1 MMAYWIAKKNTNLK
15 YKFKLFL
22 RFLEENG
29 RKWAVL
35 KMGQNSMK
43 IMIPFNLLVGF
54 AVFLT
59 ELLGDAKLLGAGE
72 LLRNGELL
80 NSLAMSNSLR
90 LRTQAN

>member
-1 MMAYWIAKKNTNLK
+1 
-15 YKFKLFL
+15 
-22 RFLEENG
+22 
-29 RKWAVL
+29 
-35 KMGQNSMK
+35 MGQNSMK

-80 NSLAMSNSLR
+80 GDVELLALANSS
-90 LRTQAN
+90 